1 MGIDRRTFL
10 KGLGAGIAGT
20 GAAGALLPRKAK
32 ATSAPVSD
40 REFVGILVDTT
51 RCIGCR
57 SCEKA
62 CAEAHGLP
70 VPDTDDF
77 SIFSETRRTNAHQLE
92 VVNRYETPKGEVY
105 VKKQCMHCNQPACV
119 SACPVKAMEKHDEGA
134 VTWND
139 NCIGCRYCMTSCPYD
154 IPKFEHTAF
163 PELHKC
169 DMCYSRTQKG
179 LEPACVEAC
188 PAYAITFGTRR
199 EMIDEANRRIYSDEK
214 NYVHHIYGEQ
224 EAGGSGY
231 MYLSSVPF
239 EQIGFRTDIGTTAY
253 PEYTKGF
260 LYSVPVILLL
270 WPAFMSGI
278 ATITKRKNKIK
289 AEEGGVR

>member
-1 MGIDRRTFL
+1 MGIDRRAFL
-10 KGLGAGIAGT
+10 KGMGAGIAGVS
-20 GAAGALLPRKAK
+20 AAGALMPVKAE
-32 ATSAPVSD
+32 ASAPVSD
-40 REFVGILVDTT
+40 KEFNGILVDTT

-70 VPDTDDF
+70 VPDIDDF
-77 SIFSETRRTNAHQLE
+77 SIFAEKRNTDAHHLE
-92 VVNRYETPKGEVY
+92 VINRFKTDKGDVY

-134 VTWND
+134 VTWSD

-163 PELHKC
+163 PKLYKC
-169 DMCYSRTQKG
+169 DMCYTRTEKG
-179 LEPACVEAC
+179 LEPACVAAC

-214 NYVHHIYGEQ
+214 SYYHHIFGEH

-231 MYLSSVPF
+231 LYVAAVPF
-239 EQIGFRTDIGTTAY
+239 DQIGFRNDIGTTAY

-270 WPAFMSGI
+270 WPAFMSAI
-278 ATITKRKNKIK
+278 ATITKRKAKVKI
-289 AEEGGVR
+289 EEGGVR